1 MSVSDINKSNNLKIG
16 FIANGVKK
24 FSKSDI
30 FHDSSFALMLAAQK
44 LDTRILLAESNTLK
58 IINNKVF
65 ATFDEVNVKQEENNH
80 ILVKCTTEFPLDD
93 LDIIFARKDPP
104 VNEDFISY
112 VLMLTLVAGENAL
125 KRKPLI
131 INSPFGLLKANEKM
145 YALNF
150 PSLIP
155 PTILTSRKSEIID
168 FLNEHVEVVAKP
180 LFDKGGEG
188 VFYIDKGS
196 KTSHTIIEVVTKH
209 ESCTVIVQKY
219 IPEIIHGDKRII
231 LLNGNPI
238 GSVLRIPRAGEF
250 RANMNKGA
258 SVKACTLSKRDLEIC
273 EAVKPLLQK
282 EGLYFTGID
291 VIGNFLTEINVT
303 SPTGLQEIERL
314 SGTHPADE
322 IISWAVNF
330 VK

>member
-1 MSVSDINKSNNLKIG
+1 MSDLKKSNNLRIG
-16 FIANGVKK
+16 FIADGVKK

-44 LDTRILLAESNTLK
+44 LNTKILLAESNTLK

-80 ILVKCTTEFPLDD
+80 ISVKGTTDLPLNG

-112 VLMLTLVAGENAL
+112 LLMLTHITSEKNSV
-125 KRKPLI
+125 KTPLI
-131 INSPFGLLKANEKM
+131 INNPFGLLKANEKM

-155 PTILTSRKSEIID
+155 PTIVTSKKNEIID
-168 FLNEHVEVVAKP
+168 FLNEHVEIVAKA
-180 LFDKGGEG
+180 LFDKGGDD
-188 VFYIDKGS
+188 VFYIDKES
-196 KTSHTIIEVVTKH
+196 KTAQTIIEVVTKH
-209 ESCTVIVQKY
+209 ETRTVIIQKY
-219 IPEIIHGDKRII
+219 IPEIINGDKRII
-231 LLNGNPI
+231 LLDGNPI
-238 GSVLRIPRAGEF
+238 GSVLRIPRVGEF

-258 SVKACTLSKRDLEIC
+258 SVKACTLSKRDFEIC
-273 EAVKPLLQK
+273 EAIKPSLQK
-282 EGLYFTGID
+282 DGLYFTGID

-322 IISWAVNF
+322 IINWAVNT
-330 VK
+330 VCK